1 MRLGLGLSIPLMLH
15 LGILDAPHHRVL
27 DMPPQQQSDIVK
39 LLVRYR
45 VARKAPQFTPE
56 PCLNGAAYCIRTTSA

>member
-1 MRLGLGLSIPLMLH
+1 MRLGIGLSIPLLLS
-15 LGILDAPHHRVL
+15 LGIIDEPHHRVL
-27 DMPPQQQSDIVK
+27 DMTPEQQTDIVK